1 MSSMLEQAIVDAKA
15 LREAAV
21 KSAESELLEK
31 YADEMKQ
38 AVTNLLEVEA
48 DLGMGGAAMSPAD
61 APPSYSDGENLCPCP
76 EEEQEIEVDFSD
88 LRAQAEEAA
97 DEGED
102 EGLGMG
108 LGGEEDLGGGL
119 GDELGGEEEGGLG
132 GLGGEEEEEEGDE
145 LALQEDEILQTIS
158 NLFSEDVVLDMV
170 KEESD
175 EEEKD
180 EDKDEEPEE
189 KADGVDVDALKAG
202 FQKKEESLL
211 RTIAELSERL
221 KRQAGTSEKYKNVI
235 EKMTGRLAE
244 VNLSNAKLL
253 YTNRV
258 LNNTSLNERQKNK
271 IVESIGKAGSVN
283 EAKTIFDTLQNAVSG
298 APSKSGRNRP
308 NTLSEAVRRN
318 SSPYALR
325 GNGKEPQNVNDA
337 FSERMRRLAGI
348 TNK

>member
-1 MSSMLEQAIVDAKA
+1 MLEQAIVDAKA

-48 DLGMGGAAMSPAD
+48 DLGMGGDAMAPTDATPAY
-61 APPSYSDGENLCPCP
+61 ADGENLCPCP

-132 GLGGEEEEEEGDE
+132 LGGEEEEDE
-145 LALQEDEILQTIS
+145 LALQEKEILQTIS

-170 KEESD
+170 KEDDSD
-175 EEEKD
+175 EEDEE

-189 KADGVDVDALKAG
+189 KTDGVDVDALKAG

-221 KRQAGTSEKYKNVI
+221 KNQAGTSKKYKNVI

-283 EAKTIFDTLQNAVSG
+283 EAKTIFDTLQSAVSG
-298 APSKSGRNRP
+298 APSKNGRTRP

-318 SSPYALR
+318 SSPYAIR

-348 TNK
+348 NK

>member
-38 AVTNLLEVEA
+38 AVTNLLEAEA
-48 DLGMGGAAMSPAD
+48 DMGMGAVPPTEASPAY
-61 APPSYSDGENLCPCP
+61 ADGENLCPCP
-76 EEEQEIEVDFSD
+76 EEGEELEIDFSD
-88 LRAQAEEAA
+88 LRAQAEEAE

-108 LGGEEDLGGGL
+108 LGGEEELGGGL
-119 GDELGGEEEGGLG
+119 GDELGGEDDLGLG
-132 GLGGEEEEEEGDE
+132 DEEEDDE
-145 LALQEDEILQTIS
+145 LTLQEREILEKI
-158 NLFSEDVVLDMV
+158 FSEDVVLDMV
-170 KEESD
+170 KEVED
-175 EEEKD
+175 EEEKE
-180 EDKDEEPEE
+180 EDKDDEEPAEE
-189 KADGVDVDALKAG
+189 AKGVDVDALKSG

-211 RTIAELSERL
+211 RTIAELSNRL
-221 KRQAGTSEKYKNVI
+221 EKQNNKNTKYKNVI

-258 LNNTSLNERQKNK
+258 LNNTSLNERQKNS
-271 IVESIGKAGSVN
+271 IVESIGKSGSVD
-283 EAKTIFDTLQNAVSG
+283 EAKTIFETLQNAVSG
-298 APSKSGRNRP
+298 APSKIGRRTP
-308 NTLSEAVRRN
+308 NTLSEAVRQN

-325 GNGKEPQNVNDA
+325 GNGKEPQQTDA
-337 FSERMRRLAGI
+337 FSERMRQLAGI

>member
-38 AVTNLLEVEA
+38 AVTSLLEVEA
-48 DLGMGGAAMSPAD
+48 DFGLGGEEAIAPDEATAAYA
-61 APPSYSDGENLCPCP
+61 DGENVCPCP
-76 EEEQEIEVDFSD
+76 DEGQEMEIDFSE
-88 LRAQAEEAA
+88 LRAQAEEAS
-97 DEGED
+97 DEGEVG
-102 EGLGMG
+102 GLGMG

-132 GLGGEEEEEEGDE
+132 LGDEEEEEEE
-145 LALQEDEILQTIS
+145 LSLQEQEMLEKI
-158 NLFSEDVVLDMV
+158 FSEDVILDMM
-170 KEESD
+170 KEADD
-175 EEEKD
+175 EEEKEEADSDDADDD
-180 EDKDEEPEE
+180 ESKEESEE
-189 KADGVDVDALKAG
+189 DVDALKAG
-202 FQKKEESLL
+202 FQAREESLM
-211 RTIAELSERL
+211 RTIAKLSENL
-221 KRQAGTSEKYKNVI
+221 KQQGKTNTKYKNVI
-235 EKMTGRLAE
+235 STVTSRLAE

-271 IVESIGKAGSVN
+271 IVESIGKAGSVD
-283 EAKTIFDTLQNAVSG
+283 EAKTIFETLQNAVSG
-298 APSKSGRNRP
+298 ASSRSGRRSP

-325 GNGKEPQNVNDA
+325 GNSKEPQNANDA

-348 TNK
+348 NK

>member
-48 DLGMGGAAMSPAD
+48 DFGLGGEEAIAPDEATAAYA
-61 APPSYSDGENLCPCP
+61 DGENVCPCP
-76 EEEQEIEVDFSD
+76 DEGQEIEIDFSE
-88 LRAQAEEAA
+88 LRAQAEEAS
-97 DEGED
+97 DEGEKG
-102 EGLGMG
+102 GLGMG

-132 GLGGEEEEEEGDE
+132 LGDEEGEEEE
-145 LALQEDEILQTIS
+145 LSLQEQEMLEKI
-158 NLFSEDVVLDMV
+158 FSEDVILDMM
-170 KEESD
+170 KEADD
-175 EEEKD
+175 EEEKEEADSDDADDD
-180 EDKDEEPEE
+180 ESKEESEE
-189 KADGVDVDALKAG
+189 DVDALKAG
-202 FQKKEESLL
+202 FQAREESLM
-211 RTIAELSERL
+211 RTIAKLSENL
-221 KRQAGTSEKYKNVI
+221 KQQGKTNTKYKNVI
-235 EKMTGRLAE
+235 SKVTSRLAE

-283 EAKTIFDTLQNAVSG
+283 EAKTIFDTLQSAVSG
-298 APSKSGRNRP
+298 APSKNGRTRP

-318 SSPYALR
+318 SSPYAIR

-348 TNK
+348 NK

>member
-1 MSSMLEQAIVDAKA
+1 MSNMLEQAIVDAKA

-31 YADEMKQ
+31 YADEMKL
-38 AVTNLLEVEA
+38 AVTNLLEAEA
-48 DLGMGGAAMSPAD
+48 DLGMGLMGQDAMSPVEATP
-61 APPSYSDGENLCPCP
+61 AYADGENLCPCP
-76 EEEQEIEVDFSD
+76 EEDEEVEIDFAD

-108 LGGEEDLGGGL
+108 LGGED
-119 GDELGGEEEGGLG
+119 EGGLG
-132 GLGGEEEEEEGDE
+132 GLGDEDEGGLGLGDEEEDDE
-145 LALQEDEILQTIS
+145 LTLEEKELFEKI
-158 NLFSEDVVLDMV
+158 FSEDVILDVM
-170 KEESD
+170 KEAD
-175 EEEKD
+175 EEEEKEEEESGESEEEA
-180 EDKDEEPEE
+180 EDKTDRPDLE
-189 KADGVDVDALKAG
+189 AG
-202 FQKKEESLL
+202 FQKKEEVLL
-211 RTIAELSERL
+211 RTIAKLSERL
-221 KRQAGTSEKYKNVI
+221 KKQEQTSDKYKNVI
-235 EKMTGRLAE
+235 SKMTGRLAE

-271 IVESIGKAGSVN
+271 IVESIGKAGSVD
-283 EAKTIFDTLQNAVSG
+283 EAKTIFETLQNAVSG
-298 APSKSGRNRP
+298 ETSKRGRSRP

-325 GNGKEPQNVNDA
+325 GNGKEPQQTDA

-348 TNK
+348 K

>member
-31 YADEMKQ
+31 YADEMKT
-38 AVTNLLEVEA
+38 AVTNLLEAEA
-48 DLGMGGAAMSPAD
+48 DLGGMGVEPAMNPAE
-61 APPSYSDGENLCPCP
+61 ATPAYADGENLCPCP
-76 EEEQEIEVDFSD
+76 EEEQEIEVDFAD

-97 DEGED
+97 DAGEEG
-102 EGLGMG
+102 GLGMD
-108 LGGEEDLGGGL
+108 LGAEDELGGGL
-119 GDELGGEEEGGLG
+119 GDELGGEEELGLG
-132 GLGGEEEEEEGDE
+132 DEEEDEELTLQEREVLSDLFKEDVVIDMMNEEEDEEESSDDKEEEEEEK
-145 LALQEDEILQTIS
+145 EDS
-158 NLFSEDVVLDMV
+158 
-170 KEESD
+170 
-175 EEEKD
+175 
-180 EDKDEEPEE
+180 
-189 KADGVDVDALKAG
+189 VDTDALKAG

-211 RTIAELSERL
+211 RTILSLSEKL
-221 KRQAGTSEKYKNVI
+221 ESETTKTTNYKNVI
-235 EKMTGRLAE
+235 SKMTGRLAE

-298 APSKSGRNRP
+298 SPSKSGRRTP

-318 SSPYALR
+318 SSPYAIR
-325 GNGKEPQNVNDA
+325 GNSKEPQNVNDA

-348 TNK
+348 NK

>member
-38 AVTNLLEVEA
+38 AVTSLLEVEA
-48 DLGMGGAAMSPAD
+48 DLGMGGDAMAPTDATPAY
-61 APPSYSDGENLCPCP
+61 ADGENLCPCP
-76 EEEQEIEVDFSD
+76 EEEEEIEVDFSD

-132 GLGGEEEEEEGDE
+132 LGDEEEEEDE
-145 LALQEDEILQTIS
+145 FALQEEEVLQTIS
-158 NLFSEDVVLDMV
+158 NLFSEDVVLDMM
-170 KEESD
+170 KEED
-175 EEEKD
+175 EEEKEES

-189 KADGVDVDALKAG
+189 EAAGVDVDALKSG

-211 RTIAELSERL
+211 RTIAQLSERL
-221 KRQAGTSEKYKNVI
+221 EKQAVSSKKYKNVI

-283 EAKTIFDTLQNAVSG
+283 EAKTIFDTLQSAVSG
-298 APSKSGRNRP
+298 APSQGGRTRP

-318 SSPYALR
+318 SSPYAIR
-325 GNGKEPQNVNDA
+325 GNGKEPHKANDA

>member
-1 MSSMLEQAIVDAKA
+1 MLEQAIVDAKA

-38 AVTNLLEVEA
+38 AVTSLLEVEA
-48 DLGMGGAAMSPAD
+48 DMGLGAAPPEE
-61 APPSYSDGENLCPCP
+61 APPAYADGENVCPCP
-76 EEEQEIEVDFSD
+76 EEGEELEIDFSD
-88 LRAQAEEAA
+88 LRAQAEEAEDA
-97 DEGED
+97 GED
-102 EGLGMG
+102 DGLGMG

-132 GLGGEEEEEEGDE
+132 LGDEEGEEDEEE
-145 LALQEDEILQTIS
+145 LTLQEQEMLNKI
-158 NLFSEDVVLDMV
+158 FSEDVVLDMM
-170 KEESD
+170 KEVED
-175 EEEKD
+175 EAEAEEEKD
-180 EDKDEEPEE
+180 ESEEDESEE
-189 KADGVDVDALKAG
+189 KSEEDVDALKAG
-202 FQKKEESLL
+202 FQAREESLMQ
-211 RTIAELSERL
+211 TIAKLSENL
-221 KRQAGTSEKYKNVI
+221 KKHKKSNTKYKNVI
-235 EKMTGRLAE
+235 EKVTSRLAE

-271 IVESIGKAGSVN
+271 IVESIGKSGSVD
-283 EAKTIFDTLQNAVSG
+283 EAKTIFETLQNAVSG
-298 APSKSGRNRP
+298 ENSKRGRNRP

-325 GNGKEPQNVNDA
+325 GNGKEPQQTDA

>member
-31 YADEMKQ
+31 YADEMKI
-38 AVTNLLEVEA
+38 AVTNLLEAEG
-48 DLGMGGAAMSPAD
+48 DLGLGAEASMAPAD
-61 APPSYSDGENLCPCP
+61 APPAYADGENVCPCP
-76 EEEQEIEVDFSD
+76 EQEEEIEIDFSD
-88 LRAQAEEAA
+88 LRAQAEQAA

-102 EGLGMG
+102 DGLGAD
-108 LGGEEDLGGGL
+108 LGGDLGGGL
-119 GDELGGEEEGGLG
+119 GGDLGGEEEGGLG
-132 GLGGEEEEEEGDE
+132 DDLGGEEEEDE
-145 LALQEDEILQTIS
+145 LSLEEQAALAS
-158 NLFSEDVVLDMV
+158 LFSEDVVLDIMRE
-170 KEESD
+170 EESD
-175 EEEKD
+175 EEDEKK
-180 EDKDEEPEE
+180 EDKEESS
-189 KADGVDVDALKAG
+189 DDDSVDVDALKAG
-202 FQKKEESLL
+202 FQKKEESLFK
-211 RTIAELSERL
+211 TIAKLSERL
-221 KRQAGTSEKYKNVI
+221 EAKQNENTKFKNVI

-283 EAKTIFDTLQNAVSG
+283 EAKTIFDALQNAVNGQS
-298 APSKSGRNRP
+298 SQNGRVRP

-318 SSPYALR
+318 SSPYAIR
-325 GNGKEPQNVNDA
+325 GNGKEPQNVSDA

-348 TNK
+348 TK

>member
-38 AVTNLLEVEA
+38 AVTSLLEVEA
-48 DLGMGGAAMSPAD
+48 DLGLGGEAAAPAD
-61 APPSYSDGENLCPCP
+61 VPPAYADGENVCPCP
-76 EEEQEIEVDFSD
+76 EEGEEMEIDFSE
-88 LRAQAEEAA
+88 LRAQAEEAEDA
-97 DEGED
+97 GED

-108 LGGEEDLGGGL
+108 LGGEEELGGGL
-119 GDELGGEEEGGLG
+119 GDDLGGEEEGGLG
-132 GLGGEEEEEEGDE
+132 LGDEEGEEEEE
-145 LALQEDEILQTIS
+145 LTLQEQEMLEKI
-158 NLFSEDVVLDMV
+158 FSEDVVLDMMKEV
-170 KEESD
+170 EEEEGESGDDDEGDSEES
-175 EEEKD
+175 EESEA
-180 EDKDEEPEE
+180 E
-189 KADGVDVDALKAG
+189 DVDALKAG
-202 FQKKEESLL
+202 FQAREESLM
-211 RTIAELSERL
+211 RTIAKLSENL
-221 KRQAGTSEKYKNVI
+221 KKQTKSNTKYKNVI

-271 IVESIGKAGSVN
+271 IVESIGKAGSVD
-283 EAKTIFDTLQNAVSG
+283 EAKTIFETLQNAVSG
-298 APSKSGRNRP
+298 ETSKRGRSRP

-325 GNGKEPQNVNDA
+325 GNGKEPQQTDA

-348 TNK
+348 K